1 MDKFY
6 LVTKGLTDS
15 EQKGVVRVTPSCY
28 DNLLALKRKSGLPL
42 TRIIEQCV
50 DFAIDHMEADTDMGV

>member
-6 LVTKGLTDS
+6 LVAKGMKDGD
-15 EQKGVVRVTPSCY
+15 QPGVVRVTPSCY
-28 DNLLALKRKSGLPL
+28 DNLAMLKRKSGLPL

-50 DFAIDHMEADTDMGV
+50 DFAIDHMDNGAETGV

>member
-6 LVTKGLTDS
+6 LVTKGMTDS
-15 EQKGVVRVTPSCY
+15 DQRGVVRVTPSCY

-50 DFAIDHMEADTDMGV
+50 DFAIDHMEADEETGV